1 MSVDITAKNGAQ
13 MDMTNVA
20 WRFVLEFGRGCGW
33 QSLGTSRPDWY
44 KENEPWDKSYDPA
57 MGQHISSKD
66 ASALAEAV
74 ARGLGSRQLQDLLS
88 RTAQS
93 LDAHVARLGYNDDVK
108 TRVSDR
114 TIEMLRQ
121 FAELAKSSGGF
132 RIE

>member
-13 MDMTNVA
+13 MNMTNVA
-20 WRFVLEFGRGCGW
+20 WRLVLEFGRGCGW
-33 QSLGTSRPDWY
+33 QSLGTSRPDWH

-57 MGQHISSKD
+57 MGQHISSND

-114 TIEMLRQ
+114 TIDMLRQ